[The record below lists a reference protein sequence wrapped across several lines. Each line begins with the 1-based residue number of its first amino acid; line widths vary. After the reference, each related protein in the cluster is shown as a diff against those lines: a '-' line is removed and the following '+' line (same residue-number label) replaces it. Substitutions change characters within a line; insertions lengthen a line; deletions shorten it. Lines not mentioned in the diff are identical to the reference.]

1 MESILD
7 EFQRSGTFNRT
18 SFEEWKSTQGP
29 SSGDGDLNIDRLPTG
44 DLNMDKLP
52 GDDLNLDR
60 VPVSDINLS
69 KLPGDDL
76 NMDRLPIGD
85 DLNIDRLP
93 TGDDLN
99 IDRLPTGDDLNMDRL
114 PTGDDLNIDRLPK
127 DDNLNLNNLPGNE
140 LNVDRLPSGDGIP
153 DTLPNDIP
161 IDVPIPEII
170 DIPVE
175 PNEEVQPVEVNTS
188 VDPAEA
194 LHSSSHSNYSTPSQ
208 GSSRKSIPKCPKIQD
223 LDKPRKKKT
232 EFPLIPVVSPLAVD
246 KHSYP
251 TSSVTSRG
259 TVLPS
264 PPNISVYQTDS
275 SVQPTSSRDSILP
288 LPDVAVDLYHRRN
301 VSADYSQNYGRGT
314 SSVSSRGSIDS
325 MDRHI
330 LPSPGQ
336 GCIPNPGVVPILS
349 GPVVVPSPNSFVSNP
364 GVFFTEA
371 DVQLCCSKLNR
382 ISSTLSYYV
391 GLSCELDSSVN

>member
-18 SFEEWKSTQGP
+18 SFEEWKSTQEP
-29 SSGDGDLNIDRLPTG
+29 ISGDGDLNIDRLPDG
-44 DLNMDKLP
+44 DLNMNKLP

-60 VPVSDINLS
+60 LPASDINLS

-76 NMDRLPIGD
+76 NMDRLPTGD
-85 DLNIDRLP
+85 DLNMDRLP
-93 TGDDLN
+93 TGADLN
-99 IDRLPTGDDLNMDRL
+99 MDRLPTGDDLNMDRL
-114 PTGDDLNIDRLPK
+114 PTGD
-127 DDNLNLNNLPGNE
+127 NLNPNNSGND

-175 PNEEVQPVEVNTS
+175 PNEEIQPVEVNTS
-188 VDPAEA
+188 VDPTEA

-232 EFPLIPVVSPLAVD
+232 EFPSVPVVSPLAVD

-259 TVLPS
+259 TILPS

-275 SVQPTSSRDSILP
+275 SVQPSSSRDSIPP
-288 LPDVAVDLYHRRN
+288 LPDVAVDLYHRGN

-349 GPVVVPSPNSFVSNP
+349 GPVVAPSPNSFVSNP